1 MMLECLVFFS
11 AAIVLLVVWAVVTRH
26 RWVRVRALLAA
37 LGCLVLMWKP
47 LVCLFAPWYF
57 FDSAEEKSRYYHEV
71 TRMWHHVP
79 WLDIRDVYD
88 DIRRMS
94 PQELVDYL
102 GEPSN
107 TDRRDEICM
116 WLNGAQLGTVRSLLN
131 SGENLIGCYC
141 VFAKPGDEDG
151 RGNELQI
158 KFFDLDAYY

>member
-1 MMLECLVFFS
+1 M
-11 AAIVLLVVWAVVTRH
+11 LLVVWAVVTRH

-158 KFFDLDAYY
+158 NFFDLDAYY